1 MSSASA
7 TAPQPLPEYVDPM
20 LATLGSLPLAGRDE
34 DWAYEKKWDGV
45 RAIVRF
51 DGHRLSVTSRN
62 DADMTV
68 AYPELAA
75 LGDQLG
81 DRQVI
86 LDGEIVTFAAD
97 HRPSFAKLQ
106 RRMHIIGAAD
116 AQRLAGSDPAVLM
129 IFDVL
134 HFDGRSL
141 LESPYSERR
150 SVLEGLQLTGVA
162 WQTPAPLEGTAAQ
175 AVAVSQEQKLEGV
188 VAKRRTSTY
197 RSGRRSPDWIK
208 LKNIRTQ
215 EVIVGGW
222 RPGAGSRAGTIG
234 SLLLGLPTPE
244 GLHYIGR
251 VGTGFNAAMLAD
263 LSSRLNPRETSPFT
277 DVPRPDARDALWV
290 TPDLVGEVAF
300 AEWTTD
306 GRLRHPAWRGLRPDK
321 RPDQVVRES

>member
-7 TAPQPLPEYVDPM
+7 NAAQPLPDYVDPM
-20 LATLGSLPLAGRDE
+20 LATLGSLPLTGRDE

-45 RAIVRF
+45 RGIVRF

-81 DRQVI
+81 DRRVI

-106 RRMHIIGAAD
+106 KRMHIIGAAD
-116 AQRLAGSDPAVLM
+116 AQRLAGTDPAVLM

-134 HFDGRSL
+134 HLDGRSL
-141 LESPYSERR
+141 LDSPYRERR
-150 SVLEGLQLTGVA
+150 SVLEGLNLNGPA

-175 AVAVSQEQKLEGV
+175 AFALSQELKLEGV
-188 VAKRRTSTY
+188 VAKRRTSVY
-197 RSGRRSPDWIK
+197 RPGRRSPDWIK

-222 RPGAGSRAGTIG
+222 RPGAGNRAGTIG
-234 SLLLGLPTPE
+234 SLLLGLPAPD

-263 LSSRLNPRETSPFT
+263 LSSRLHPRETSPFA
-277 DVPRPDARDALWV
+277 DVPRPDARDARWV

-300 AEWTTD
+300 AEWTAE

-321 RPDQVVRES
+321 RPDQVVKES